1 MNHLMPNLIDKNGL
15 SNDTVITAYHLSKDM
30 YGRLQRR
37 CDNFTLI
44 DVSKQGNA
52 YQLHLKSL
60 VGSIQVTVDANA
72 VVALDGMEPE
82 RFVDIYDINP
92 DGSSK
97 SVGKKR
103 GRKPK
108 DYLGTT

>member
-1 MNHLMPNLIDKNGL
+1 MNHLMPRLIDKNGL
-15 SNDTVITAYHLSKDM
+15 TDDTVITAYHVSKDT

-37 CDNFTLI
+37 CDNFMLVDI
-44 DVSKQGNA
+44 LQKGA
-52 YQLHLKSL
+52 EYRLRLKSL
-60 VGSIQVTVDANA
+60 IGTSIITVKAAD
-72 VVALDGMEPE
+72 VIALDGMEPE

-92 DGSSK
+92 DGSTK

-108 DYLGTT
+108 DYVI